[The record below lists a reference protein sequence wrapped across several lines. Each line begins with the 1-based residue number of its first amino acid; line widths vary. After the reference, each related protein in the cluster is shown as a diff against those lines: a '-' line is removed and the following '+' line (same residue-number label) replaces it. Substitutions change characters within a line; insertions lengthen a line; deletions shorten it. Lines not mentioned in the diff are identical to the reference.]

1 MKIVMVDP
9 SLFTGRYDDG
19 LCGGLARAGHAV
31 TLAGRPLRPTD
42 AIMPQGY
49 AYDPRFFRW
58 SEALPVGGKV
68 KQAAKAAG
76 YLADALAGSRAVFA
90 GAGVVH
96 WQWLPLALADR
107 HWLRRLGGC
116 HALVHTVHNAKPFH
130 GDGAKEAVQGSG
142 YFDLLRRFDALIV
155 HGEETRAALEARGI
169 DVPVAIVPHPPMQ
182 LAPADASELA
192 AVPPSL
198 RPRILFFGTIK
209 PYKGIDLLIDAALTL
224 WGDGA
229 DFDLAVAGQPFMP
242 IDGEIER
249 VRAAGF
255 GERLILD
262 LGFLTE
268 QRLDAHLRR
277 ADILAFPYR
286 HIDSSGA
293 FLSACHY
300 GAAMVTSDSGMFA
313 RLPQGA
319 VSRFPAGDA
328 GALAD
333 ALRGLVASAETRE
346 EAGRAALALGMQMG
360 NWDEA
365 ALLTAAVYERAMAR
379 ASERG
384 ALLWDG
390 V

>member
-1 MKIVMVDP
+1 VP
-9 SLFTGRYDDG
+9 SS
-19 LCGGLARAGHAV
+19 
-31 TLAGRPLRPTD
+31 P
-42 AIMPQGY
+42 
-49 AYDPRFFRW
+49 
-58 SEALPVGGKV
+58 
-68 KQAAKAAG
+68 
-76 YLADALAGSRAVFA
+76 
-90 GAGVVH
+90 
-96 WQWLPLALADR
+96 
-107 HWLRRLGGC
+107 
-116 HALVHTVHNAKPFH
+116 
-130 GDGAKEAVQGSG
+130 
-142 YFDLLRRFDALIV
+142 
-155 HGEETRAALEARGI
+155 
-169 DVPVAIVPHPPMQ
+169 
-182 LAPADASELA
+182 
-192 AVPPSL
+192 

-224 WGDGA
+224 WGEGA

-319 VSRFPAGDA
+319 VARFPAGNA

-333 ALRGLVASAETRE
+333 ALRGLVASAEARE
-346 EAGRAALALGMQMG
+346 QAGRAALALGTQMG
-360 NWDEA
+360 NWDGA

-379 ASERG
+379 ARQRG
-384 ALLWDG
+384 ARF
-390 V
+390 